1 MGTTQAEPAPA
12 FGVLG
17 VVQARVAGEAI
28 DVGQPRQRSVLAALL
43 VDVNQVVPIDE
54 LVDRVWG
61 EQPPTRAKHA
71 LYSHLSRLRHVVT
84 PAGAALTRQA
94 GGYLLTADPASV
106 DLHLFRELCA
116 RSRAGGHQLDAVD
129 QALALWR
136 GRASEGLDTPWFSE
150 VARRLDQ
157 ERVAA
162 ELHRNDL
169 LLRLGLHADRFADLD
184 ATATAYPL
192 DERAAGQVLLAWYRR
207 GRQADALAHYRVI
220 HARLAEELGT
230 EPGPPLRELHRRIL
244 AGDPLLV
251 SDRPVPRQLPAVA
264 PHFVGR
270 AAELAELDR
279 HDTPLVVIVGTGGA
293 GKTALALRWA
303 HDNADRFPDG
313 QMYADLRGFDPTSEP
328 VSPEIVVRGFLEAL
342 GVPVH
347 SVPSGVEEAG
357 ALFRSVLA
365 DRRALVVLDNAA
377 DAAQVLPLLP
387 GGAHCL
393 TLVTSRDRMCSLV
406 AKQGADH
413 LGVGVLT
420 EPESVA
426 LLGERLGRG
435 RVDAEPDAVT
445 ELVARSARLPLALSV
460 VAARAA
466 VNRSF
471 SLRALADEL
480 RDEHERLDVLDA
492 MLDVRAVFSCSYRV
506 LSPDAGR
513 LFRLLGRHPGVDVDV
528 HAAASTAGLPVAR
541 VRVLLAE
548 LTRQHL
554 VEERAPHRYGTHDL
568 LRAYAVELASA
579 CDTEEV
585 LTAARFRLVDHYLHA
600 GYHAERRLSPHWPP
614 LTLPAPGDGVV
625 AREITS
631 YDKAMGWFTVEHTA
645 VLAVLGD
652 AVRHG
657 WDAHAWQLPWVL
669 TSYLHRQGRWREK
682 SAALRTALEAAER
695 LGDQDA
701 LAATHHLLGRTATA
715 LGERADA
722 LDHLNHAL
730 ALHRA
735 RGDEVG
741 QAVVRFSL
749 ASEYEQRH
757 DLRRAMTH
765 ARWALGLHIRT
776 GNRTWQGFALTA
788 LGWYSTCLG
797 DHTQAL
803 AYCHEAARCMDDRD
817 GLAHSFQIM
826 GCAYHQLGDHAE
838 SVTHHG
844 KAITLFRTLGDQYRE
859 AGGLVLVGDAHRAA
873 GEEPSARAAWTRAL
887 AILKRLGHNDSASIR
902 ERLDQVPV
910 AAP

>member
-1 MGTTQAEPAPA
+1 VASEPVPA

-17 VVQARVAGEAI
+17 VIQARVAGQLV
-28 DVGQPRQRSVLAALL
+28 DVGHPRQRSVLAALL
-43 VDVNQVVPIDE
+43 VDVNRVVPVDE

-61 EQPPTRAKHA
+61 EQPPNRARHA
-71 LYSHLSRLRHVVT
+71 LYSHLSRLRRVVT
-84 PAGAALTRQA
+84 PAGATLTRQA
-94 GGYLLTADPASV
+94 GGYLLTADPVSV

-116 RSRAGGHQLDAVD
+116 RSRAGGQHLDAVD

-136 GRASEGLDTPWFSE
+136 GRAFEGLDTPWFSE

-169 LLRLGLHADRFADLD
+169 LLRLGLHADRLADVV

-192 DERAAGQVLLAWYRR
+192 DERAAGQVLLAWYRC
-207 GRQADALAHYRVI
+207 GRQADALAHYRVMRD
-220 HARLAEELGT
+220 RLAEELGT
-230 EPGPPLRELHRRIL
+230 EPGPRLRELHLRIL
-244 AGDPLLV
+244 AGDPLPV
-251 SDRPVPRQLPAVA
+251 PDRPVPRQLPAVA

-270 AAELAELDR
+270 ATERARLDR
-279 HDTPLVVIVGTGGA
+279 HDTALVVIVGTGGA

-303 HDNADRFPDG
+303 HDNAERFPDG
-313 QMYADLRGFDPTSEP
+313 QLYADLRGFDPTSAP
-328 VSPEIVVRGFLEAL
+328 VSPEAVLRGFLEAF
-342 GVPVH
+342 GVPPH
-347 SVPSGVEEAG
+347 GVPSGVAEAG

-365 DRRALVVLDNAA
+365 GRRTLVVLDNAA

-387 GGAHCL
+387 GGAPCL
-393 TLVTSRDRMCSLV
+393 TLVTSRDRMCRLV

-413 LGVGVLT
+413 VGVDVLT

-426 LLGERLGRG
+426 LLAERLGRG
-435 RVDAEPDAVT
+435 RVDAEPGAVT

-466 VNRSF
+466 VNRGF
-471 SLRALADEL
+471 PLRALADEL

-506 LSPDAGR
+506 LSTDAAR
-513 LFRLLGRHPGVDVDV
+513 LFRLLGRHPGADVDV
-528 HAAASTAGLPVAR
+528 HAAASTSGVPVAR

-554 VEERAPHRYGTHDL
+554 VEERVPHRYGTHDL
-568 LRAYAVELASA
+568 LRAYAVELARA
-579 CDTEEV
+579 HDTEAE

-600 GYHAERRLSPHWPP
+600 GYQAERQLSPHWPP
-614 LTLPAPGDGVV
+614 IAVPSAGDGV
-625 AREITS
+625 ATREITS
-631 YDKAMGWFTVEHTA
+631 YDKAMGWFAAEHTA

-652 AVRHG
+652 AERHG
-657 WDAHAWQLPWVL
+657 WDVHAWQLPWVL

-682 SAALRTALEAAER
+682 SAALRTALAAAGR

-701 LAATHHLLGRTATA
+701 LAATHHLLGRAATS
-715 LGERADA
+715 LGERATA
-722 LDHLNHAL
+722 LDHLNQAL
-730 ALHRA
+730 DLHRA
-735 RGDEVG
+735 RGDEAG
-741 QAVVRFSL
+741 QAVVHFSL
-749 ASEYEQRH
+749 ASEYEQRR
-757 DLRRAMTH
+757 DLRRAVTN
-765 ARWALGLHIRT
+765 ARRALGLHVRT
-776 GNRTWQGFALTA
+776 GNRTWQGFDLTA
-788 LGWYSTCLG
+788 LGWYATCLG

-803 AYCHEAARCMDDRD
+803 AYCREATRRMDDRD

-826 GCAYHQLGDHAE
+826 GCAHHQLGDHAE
-838 SVTHHG
+838 AVTHHG
-844 KAITLFRTLGDQYRE
+844 RAITLFRLLGDQYRE

-873 GEEPSARAAWTRAL
+873 EEEQPARAAWTRAL
-887 AILKRLGHNDSASIR
+887 AILERLGHHDSAAIR
-902 ERLDQVPV
+902 ARLDQTPV